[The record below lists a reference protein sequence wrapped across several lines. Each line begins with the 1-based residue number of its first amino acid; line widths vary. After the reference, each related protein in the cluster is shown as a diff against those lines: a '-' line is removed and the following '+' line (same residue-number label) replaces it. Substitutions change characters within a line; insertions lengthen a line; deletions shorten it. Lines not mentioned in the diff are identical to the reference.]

1 MRAPLVWSAA
11 LCAGA
16 LALLPAGA
24 HAQET
29 PRRELRY
36 DLRKDFGA
44 TFVLFSLS
52 LAAELAKADLAPA
65 HCRLCDKSPTAGF
78 NVVDQPLR
86 NALRWKNARLASL
99 LSDFGLLTLPIG
111 VVSAVFAFAALEGQT
126 RTGLV
131 DVAIVAEAAGTTMLL
146 TQIAK
151 FTAARERPFVHAL
164 PEGEKART
172 QNPIDNNL
180 SFFSGHTAMVFAS
193 ATAGGTVASMREY
206 TSAPVVWALGLSVA
220 AASGYL
226 RIAGDRHYFS
236 DVLTG
241 ALVGSAVGVALP
253 LLFHRPVITT
263 KEPGA
268 VSSPLEGNGVPVMPR
283 SYGVMSFSGTF

>member
-1 MRAPLVWSAA
+1 MRGRLVPSAL
-11 LCAGA
+11 LCAVM
-16 LALLPAGA
+16 LALTPGA
-24 HAQET
+24 AQAQET
-29 PRRELRY
+29 PRRGLRY

-52 LAAELAKADLAPA
+52 LAAELAKTDLAPA

-78 NVVDQPLR
+78 NVIDQPVR
-86 NALRWKNARLASL
+86 RALRWKNARLAAL

-111 VVSAVFAFAALEGQT
+111 VVSAVFAFAAIEGQP
-126 RTGLV
+126 RTGVV
-131 DVAIVAEAAGTTMLL
+131 DVAIVAEAAGTAMLL

-193 ATAGGTVASMREY
+193 ATAGGTVASMRQY
-206 TSAPVVWALGLSVA
+206 STAPVVWALGLTVA

-226 RIAGDRHYFS
+226 RIAGDRHYFT

-241 ALVGSAVGVALP
+241 ALVGSVVGVALP
-253 LLFHRPVITT
+253 LLLHPPVVTT
-263 KEPGA
+263 KAPGA
-268 VSSPLEGNGVPVMPR
+268 VASPLEGNGVPVVPR
-283 SYGVMSFSGTF
+283 SYGMMSFSGTF